1 MPTKLTRWLRCSKIS
16 TIVARCRRSSTS
28 ISEAA
33 ILCPA
38 SSSGARSWPTERG
51 LKWTNPDASSQ
62 LKWNLAQS
70 ALISS
75 LSKRIRIVR
84 SPGSTP
90 TDRSS
95 YRWPS
100 RPKSTSSSPMCSR
113 RPSFASSTTA
123 PRPQT
128 PRSCRG
134 RSYPRSCSRPPWC
147 ASVHRKSSYCSKK
160 TRRSPS
166 LSQTRK
172 SKSTRSSPP
181 IPSAATSSP
190 RKLSRRRLR
199 RLPLKSQL
207 RRSRLLVSVSLSCRP
222 TQLKSWRLRRR
233 TVSRTSS
240 TT

>member
-16 TIVARCRRSSTS
+16 TIVVRCKRSSTS

-33 ILCPA
+33 ILCLA
-38 SSSGARSWPTERG
+38 SSSPARSWPTERG
-51 LKWTNPDASSQ
+51 LKWTNPDVSSQ

-75 LSKRIRIVR
+75 LSKRIRIVH

-90 TDRSS
+90 TARSS
-95 YRWPS
+95 YRWRS
-100 RPKSTSSSPMCSR
+100 RPKSISSSPMCSR
-113 RPSFASSTTA
+113 RPSSASSMIA
-123 PRPQT
+123 LRPQT
-128 PRSCRG
+128 ARSCRG
-134 RSYPRSCSRPPWC
+134 RSCLRSFSRLLWC
-147 ASVHRKSSYCSKK
+147 ASVHRKSNSCSRK
-160 TRRSPS
+160 TRRNPS
-166 LSQTRK
+166 SRKTRK
-172 SKSTRSSPP
+172 SKSTRNSNP
-181 IPSAATSSP
+181 ILSAATSSP

-207 RRSRLLVSVSLSCRP
+207 RRSRLLVSASSSCRP
-222 TQLKSWRLRRR
+222 TQLKLWRRRRR